1 MVYYFIMASEIK
13 VKISRFP
20 DPDYMETFYAIEGN
34 TFPIKE
40 YLKHIGCQWAPGPK
54 VWYFKAENEQKL
66 GEMIEKIKSIPTIS
80 NVEVDIKPIPQV
92 QIAYSSFEDLIQ
104 KAEFGKC
111 IICGKNMQYGY
122 TLNVFK
128 KTNTYLDDTY
138 QAAIITICDDHAKN
152 GEELLYVIAKLK
164 KILNMGVNRIER
176 FNYADDWLKNKVKE
190 DNLSYL
196 QWLQSKLSQLRRR

>member
-1 MVYYFIMASEIK
+1 MASEEIK
-13 VKISRFP
+13 VIRGDDIDRYFV
-20 DPDYMETFYAIEGN
+20 IGN
-34 TFPIKE
+34 TYPVKDK
-40 YLKHIGCQWAPGPK
+40 LKQLGCKWSSSD
-54 VWYFKAENEQKL
+54 KAWVFEVDEQNL
-66 GEMIEKIKSIPTIS
+66 QEQLQKIKAAIP
-80 NVEVDIKPIPQV
+80 NVVFDIKPIPQV

-138 QAAIITICDDHAKN
+138 QAAIITVCDVHAKN

-164 KILNMGVNRIER
+164 KALNMGVNRIER
-176 FNYADDWLKNKVKE
+176 FNHADDWLKSRVKE